1 MARGLNMVFLAAIA
15 IAALIQTSL
24 AQTTHTV
31 GDTTGWAIPTGDLAF
46 YSSWA
51 ANQTFNVGEILV
63 FNFMANAHDVAKV
76 TKADYDACTSSSPIS
91 LVETSPARINLDAS
105 GEHYFICNFTGHCS
119 AGQKMMINV
128 SAASSSPSPAP
139 QTSSPAPQPS
149 TPTPQSSPS
158 PQPSTP
164 TPQSSPSPQPSTP
177 APQPATP
184 APQPSTPA
192 PQPSTPAPQP
202 STPAPQPNTPTPQ
215 PSTPAPQP
223 NTPTPA
229 SGPSPPAPTPASGSP
244 PSPPTATPPA
254 PAPASGSPP
263 SPPTATP
270 PSTVAP
276 PNSARSLG
284 FAGFTTFLSIFVVFL
299 CY

>member
-1 MARGLNMVFLAAIA
+1 MARGLNMAFLAAIA
-15 IAALIQTSL
+15 IAALIQTSV

-31 GDTTGWAIPTGDLAF
+31 GDTTGWAIPTGDPAF

-76 TKADYDACTSSSPIS
+76 TKADYDACTTSSPIS

-149 TPTPQSSPS
+149 TPTPQTSSPA

-164 TPQSSPSPQPSTP
+164 TPQPSPSPQTSTQT
-177 APQPATP
+177 PQSSP

-202 STPAPQPNTPTPQ
+202 STPA
-215 PSTPAPQP
+215 
-223 NTPTPA
+223 PA

-244 PSPPTATPPA
+244 PSPPTATP
-254 PAPASGSPP
+254 PASGSPP

>member
-1 MARGLNMVFLAAIA
+1 MARGLNMAFLAAIA
-15 IAALIQTSL
+15 IAALIQTSV

-31 GDTTGWAIPTGDLAF
+31 GDTTGWAIPTGDPAF

-76 TKADYDACTSSSPIS
+76 TKADYDACTTSSPIS
-91 LVETSPARINLDAS
+91 VVETSPARISLDAS
-105 GEHYFICNFTGHCS
+105 GEHCFICNFTGHCS

-149 TPTPQSSPS
+149 IPTPQSSPS

-164 TPQSSPSPQPSTP
+164 TPQ
-177 APQPATP
+177 
-184 APQPSTPA
+184 PSTPA
-192 PQPSTPAPQP
+192 PQPSTPASQP
-202 STPAPQPNTPTPQ
+202 S
-215 PSTPAPQP
+215 
-223 NTPTPA
+223 TPTPA
-229 SGPSPPAPTPASGSP
+229 SGPSPPAPTPASG
-244 PSPPTATPPA
+244 
-254 PAPASGSPP
+254 

-284 FAGFTTFLSIFVVFL
+284 FVGFTTFLSIFVVFL

>member
-1 MARGLNMVFLAAIA
+1 MASGLNMAFLAAIA
-15 IAALIQTSL
+15 IAALIQTSV

-31 GDTTGWAIPTGDLAF
+31 GDTTGWAIPTGDPAF

-76 TKADYDACTSSSPIS
+76 TKADYDACTTSSPIS

-177 APQPATP
+177 APQP
-184 APQPSTPA
+184 STPA
-192 PQPSTPAPQP
+192 
-202 STPAPQPNTPTPQ
+202 PQ

-284 FAGFTTFLSIFVVFL
+284 FASFTTFFSIFVVFL

>member
-1 MARGLNMVFLAAIA
+1 MRSLLVFVVLGAASLLLRGSEAADY
-15 IAALIQTSL
+15 Q
-24 AQTTHTV
+24 V
-31 GDTTGWAIPTGDLAF
+31 GGTTGWTRPASTSF
-46 YSSWA
+46 YSDWVSGK
-51 ANQTFNVGEILV
+51 TFAVGDSLM

-76 TKADYDACTSSSPIS
+76 TKADYDACTTSSPIS
-91 LVETSPARINLDAS
+91 LVETSPARISLDAS

-149 TPTPQSSPS
+149 TPTPQTSSPA

-177 APQPATP
+177 T
-184 APQPSTPA
+184 PQPSTPA

-202 STPAPQPNTPTPQ
+202 STPSPQ

-223 NTPTPA
+223 STPAPQPSTPTPA

-244 PSPPTATPPA
+244 PSPPTATPPSA
-254 PAPASGSPP
+254 
-263 SPPTATP
+263 
-270 PSTVAP
+270 VAP

>member
-1 MARGLNMVFLAAIA
+1 MAFLAAIA
-15 IAALIQTSL
+15 IAALIQTSV

-31 GDTTGWAIPTGDLAF
+31 GDTTGWAIPTGDPAF

-51 ANQTFNVGEILV
+51 ANQTFNVGEILGNTTTLINLCFFFLLYKSERTYNMRLDFFHILIFIFDFFSV

-76 TKADYDACTSSSPIS
+76 TKADYDACTTSSPIS

-149 TPTPQSSPS
+149 TPTPQTSSPA

-164 TPQSSPSPQPSTP
+164 TPQPSPSPQTSTQT
-177 APQPATP
+177 PQSSP

-202 STPAPQPNTPTPQ
+202 STPAP
-215 PSTPAPQP
+215 
-223 NTPTPA
+223 A
-229 SGPSPPAPTPASGSP
+229 SGPSPPAPT
-244 PSPPTATPPA
+244 
-254 PAPASGSPP
+254 PASGSPP

>member
-1 MARGLNMVFLAAIA
+1 MARGLNIAFLAAIA
-15 IAALIQTSL
+15 IAALIQTSV

-31 GDTTGWAIPTGDLAF
+31 GDTTGWAIPTGDPAF

-51 ANQTFNVGEILV
+51 ANQTFNIGEILV

-76 TKADYDACTSSSPIS
+76 TKADYDACTTSSPIS
-91 LVETSPARINLDAS
+91 SVETSPARINLDAS

-139 QTSSPAPQPS
+139 QRSSSAPQPS

-164 TPQSSPSPQPSTP
+164 TPQSSSAPQPSTP
-177 APQPATP
+177 APR
-184 APQPSTPA
+184 PSTPA

-202 STPAPQPNTPTPQ
+202 STPAPRPSTPAPQ

-223 NTPTPA
+223 STPTPA
-229 SGPSPPAPTPASGSP
+229 SGPSAPAPTPASGSP
-244 PSPPTATPPA
+244 PSPPTAQ
-254 PAPASGSPP
+254 
-263 SPPTATP
+263 P

-284 FAGFTTFLSIFVVFL
+284 FSGFTTFLSIFVVFW
-299 CY
+299 CYYITRG

>member
-1 MARGLNMVFLAAIA
+1 MARGLNMAFLAAVA
-15 IAALIQTSL
+15 IAALIQTSV

-31 GDTTGWAIPTGDLAF
+31 GDTTGWAIPTGGPAF

-76 TKADYDACTSSSPIS
+76 TKADYDACTTSSPIS
-91 LVETSPARINLDAS
+91 LVETSPARISLDAS

-164 TPQSSPSPQPSTP
+164 TPQ
-177 APQPATP
+177 
-184 APQPSTPA
+184 PSTPA

-202 STPAPQPNTPTPQ
+202 STPSPQ
-215 PSTPAPQP
+215 PSNPAPQP
-223 NTPTPA
+223 STPTPA

-244 PSPPTATPPA
+244 PSPPTATPPSA
-254 PAPASGSPP
+254 
-263 SPPTATP
+263 
-270 PSTVAP
+270 VAP

>member
-1 MARGLNMVFLAAIA
+1 MARGLNMAFLAAVA
-15 IAALIQTSL
+15 IAALIQTSV

-31 GDTTGWAIPTGDLAF
+31 GDTTGWAIPTGGPAF

-76 TKADYDACTSSSPIS
+76 TKADYDACTTSSPIS
-91 LVETSPARINLDAS
+91 LVETSPARISLDAS

-149 TPTPQSSPS
+149 TPTPQTSSPA

-177 APQPATP
+177 T
-184 APQPSTPA
+184 PQPSTPA

-202 STPAPQPNTPTPQ
+202 STPSPQ

-223 NTPTPA
+223 STPAPQPSTPTPA

-244 PSPPTATPPA
+244 PSPPTATPPSA
-254 PAPASGSPP
+254 
-263 SPPTATP
+263 
-270 PSTVAP
+270 VAP

>member
-1 MARGLNMVFLAAIA
+1 MARGLNIAFLAAIA
-15 IAALIQTSL
+15 IAALIQTSV

-31 GDTTGWAIPTGDLAF
+31 GDTTGWAIPTGDPAF

-51 ANQTFNVGEILV
+51 ANQTFNIGEILV

-76 TKADYDACTSSSPIS
+76 TKADYDACTTSSPIS
-91 LVETSPARINLDAS
+91 SVETSPARINLDAS

-139 QTSSPAPQPS
+139 QRSSPAPQPS

-164 TPQSSPSPQPSTP
+164 TPQSSPAPQPSTP
-177 APQPATP
+177 APR
-184 APQPSTPA
+184 PSTPA

-202 STPAPQPNTPTPQ
+202 STP
-215 PSTPAPQP
+215 
-223 NTPTPA
+223 TPA
-229 SGPSPPAPTPASGSP
+229 SGPSAPAPTPASGSP

-263 SPPTATP
+263 SPPTAQP
-270 PSTVAP
+270 PTTVAP

-284 FAGFTTFLSIFVVFL
+284 FSGFTTFLSIFVVFW
-299 CY
+299 CYYITRG